1 MPVEEVTILDLA
13 SSELEFFRSLKK
25 LILQS
30 SEQIELENMDNL
42 MHVLQEKQKMISQYD
57 VISEEWNKIG
67 LSLEIKDGYNNPDF
81 WKYLFNMFSAG
92 SSEKGCFSDKLEL
105 LLEQRKTLVEEL
117 LKIQDDAREVLNE
130 YVKRLRSRISQIS
143 KGRDACKG
151 YAAAGGAS
159 WSCY

>member
-1 MPVEEVTILDLA
+1 MQVEEVTVLDLA

-25 LILQS
+25 LIMKS
-30 SEQIELENMDNL
+30 TEHIESENMDDL
-42 MHVLQEKQKMISQYD
+42 MHVLKEKQNMISQYN
-57 VISEEWNKIG
+57 VILEEWNKIG
-67 LSLEIKDGYNNPDF
+67 TSLEIKDGYNNPDF
-81 WKYLFNMFSAG
+81 WRSLFNMFSAG

-105 LLEQRKTLVEEL
+105 FIEQRKTLVEEL
-117 LKIQDDAREVLNE
+117 LKMEDDAREVLNE

-159 WSCY
+159 LSSH